1 MQRIEFGRSNYGL
14 RLNWGKL
21 EMLPV
26 QCVLDI
32 RCPGGRVI
40 PSREARVYLGSLL
53 AKSGKIGPEL
63 TGRLG
68 LPLVNLSSCS
78 VKG

>member
-1 MQRIEFGRSNYGL
+1 M
-14 RLNWGKL
+14 
-21 EMLPV
+21 
-26 QCVLDI
+26 QCVIDI

-40 PSREARVYLGSLL
+40 FSREPLVYLGSLL